1 MKFCGTPRLAVLRGC
16 FAFCG
21 TPRLSEWRGCFAFC
35 ERRKPWSLDQ
45 GGFTLYVMAVVLAA
59 ALALSMAAAVWAEV
73 VVLKNGTV
81 MRGKIVEKTPKYIV
95 LRSGEGEAATRA
107 TIFLED
113 INRMVSDEEFDQERG
128 YVPLSLF
135 EADRTVVPVVEKEPL
150 FSSVSSDASKEHI
163 MAMVAS
169 EEEGSAT
176 PEAAAGGWAS
186 GEPEPGAG
194 QGAFLKGFIERQP
207 RRLKPPGQQ
216 ETLGET
222 SADKRE
228 GEGRISGVVTLPPL
242 KGVSGDLY
250 VYLLEDTGDGN
261 YISAPKMMFDRIDA
275 AEIKGQKVPYS
286 IEGVP
291 AGTYKVF
298 AQWDVARPAVKI
310 TTIGEKVSL
319 AYLGAQGDYS
329 GMTKNALTLGIN
341 ELRDGV
347 NFPCTT
353 FIESDKISFDW
364 GAKPLFRIAD
374 IYYQRNYPD
383 ENRFFLVIR
392 NPTPQQI
399 DILPLDIYIND
410 KKIFSFPWEFRDIP
424 ANGEKEFDISQAYQG
439 YVRLMGNDA
448 GASLKFTVYFANS
461 KEKEFEK
468 LIYVFK

>member
-1 MKFCGTPRLAVLRGC
+1 MLIKKPRFQFNIIGFFLA
-16 FAFCG
+16 
-21 TPRLSEWRGCFAFC
+21 
-35 ERRKPWSLDQ
+35 
-45 GGFTLYVMAVVLAA
+45 AVVVLGASITA
-59 ALALSMAAAVWAEV
+59 WAEV
-73 VVLKNGTV
+73 VILKNGTV

-113 INRMVSDEEFDQERG
+113 INRMTSEEEFDQERG

-186 GEPEPGAG
+186 GELEPGSG
-194 QGAFLKGFIERQP
+194 QGAFLKRFIERQP
-207 RRLKPPGQQ
+207 HPLKPPRQ
-216 ETLGET
+216 ETPGEGNPV
-222 SADKRE
+222 KRE

-261 YISAPKMMFDRIDA
+261 YISASKMMFDKIDA

-329 GMTKNALTLGIN
+329 GTTKNALTLGIN

-353 FIESDKISFDW
+353 FIESDKMSFDW
-364 GAKPLFRIAD
+364 GAKPLFRIED

-448 GASLKFTVYFANS
+448 GTSLKFTVYFANS